1 MANSVRTLP
10 GNVAMT
16 SFAQSGANTTTV
28 VGPEMVG
35 LKNKNVTV
43 SANNY
48 NGQQSGTATTDVVAV
63 WADYGIYDYTTSQ
76 NLDSNSV
83 NFKEP
88 N

>member
-1 MANSVRTLP
+1 MS
-10 GNVAMT
+10 
-16 SFAQSGANTTTV
+16 SFAQSGAATATV

-35 LKNKNVTV
+35 EKNKNVTV
-43 SANNY
+43 SATGY
-48 NGQQSGTATTDVVAV
+48 NGQQSSTATTDVVAV

-76 NLDSNSV
+76 NLDVNSV